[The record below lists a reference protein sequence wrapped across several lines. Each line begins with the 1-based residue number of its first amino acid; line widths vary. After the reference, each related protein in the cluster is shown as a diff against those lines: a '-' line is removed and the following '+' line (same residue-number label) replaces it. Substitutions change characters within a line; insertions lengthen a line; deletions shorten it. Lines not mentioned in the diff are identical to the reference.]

1 MNCEPG
7 TLWWHDCSINFI
19 MSSHF
24 MFQDRID
31 AGLALSRHLQHYKR
45 VNGITLAVPR
55 GGVPVAFP
63 IAQILELPLEIV
75 LSKKIGHPR
84 HKEYAIGAVSL
95 TGKIVSPNA
104 VAPADYI
111 EQETINIREQ
121 LKEMYIKYMGNK
133 KPTPVEGKIVIIIDD
148 GVATGNTLLS
158 TIDIIRNEHPK
169 KIVVAVPVASQQAAK
184 KLSEVTDE
192 FVCSWIPSEF
202 NSVGEFY
209 VDFTQVTDEEVIRIL
224 HASLEK

>member
-1 MNCEPG
+1 
-7 TLWWHDCSINFI
+7 
-19 MSSHF
+19 MSSHL

-45 VNGITLAVPR
+45 VNGVTLAVPR

-63 IAQILELPLEIV
+63 IAKILELPLEII
-75 LSKKIGHPR
+75 LSKKIGHPM

-95 TGKIVSPNA
+95 TGQIVAPNA
-104 VAPADYI
+104 LASAEYI

-133 KPTPVEGKIVIIIDD
+133 KPTPVNGKIVIIVDD

-192 FVCSWIPSEF
+192 FVCAWIPSQF
-202 NSVGEFY
+202 SSVGEFY
-209 VDFTQVTDEEVIRIL
+209 VDFTQVTDEEVVDML
-224 HASLEK
+224 TS

>member
-1 MNCEPG
+1 M
-7 TLWWHDCSINFI
+7 
-19 MSSHF
+19 
-24 MFQDRID
+24 
-31 AGLALSRHLQHYKR
+31 
-45 VNGITLAVPR
+45 
-55 GGVPVAFP
+55 
-63 IAQILELPLEIV
+63 
-75 LSKKIGHPR
+75 

-95 TGKIVSPNA
+95 TGQIVAPNA
-104 VAPADYI
+104 LASAEYI

-133 KPTPVEGKIVIIIDD
+133 KPTPVNGKIVIIVDD

-192 FVCSWIPSEF
+192 FVCAWIPSQF
-202 NSVGEFY
+202 SSVGEFY
-209 VDFTQVTDEEVIRIL
+209 VDFTQVTDEEVVDML
-224 HASLEK
+224 TS

>member
-1 MNCEPG
+1 
-7 TLWWHDCSINFI
+7 

-31 AGLALSRHLQHYKR
+31 AGLALSQHLQHYKR
-45 VNGITLAVPR
+45 VDGVTLAVPR

-63 IAQILELPLEIV
+63 VAKILELPLEII
-75 LSKKIGHPR
+75 LSKKIGHPM
-84 HKEYAIGAVSL
+84 HKEFAIGAVSL
-95 TGKIVSPNA
+95 TGKIVAPN
-104 VAPADYI
+104 VAASDDYI

-133 KPTPVEGKIVIIIDD
+133 KPTPVRGKIVIIIDD

-158 TIDIIRNEHPK
+158 TIDIIRDEHPK

-192 FVCSWIPSEF
+192 FVCSWIPSQF

-209 VDFTQVTDEEVIRIL
+209 VDFAQVTDDEVIEML
-224 HASLEK
+224 NAPLEK

>member
-1 MNCEPG
+1 
-7 TLWWHDCSINFI
+7 
-19 MSSHF
+19 

>member
-1 MNCEPG
+1 
-7 TLWWHDCSINFI
+7 

-45 VNGITLAVPR
+45 VDGVTLAVPR

-63 IAQILELPLEIV
+63 IARILEFPLEIV
-75 LSKKIGHPR
+75 LSKKIGHPT

-95 TGKIVSPNA
+95 TGKIVAPNA
-104 VAPADYI
+104 LASTEYI

-121 LKEMYIKYMGNK
+121 LKQMYIMYMGNK
-133 KPTPVEGKIVIIIDD
+133 QPTPIDGKIVIIVDD
-148 GVATGNTLLS
+148 GAATGNTLLS

-169 KIVVAVPVASQQAAK
+169 KIIVAVPVASQQAAK

-192 FVCSWIPSEF
+192 FVCTWIPSRF

-209 VDFTQVTDEEVIRIL
+209 VDFTQVTDEEVIHIL
-224 HASLEK
+224 NAPLEK

>member
-1 MNCEPG
+1 
-7 TLWWHDCSINFI
+7 

-31 AGLALSRHLQHYKR
+31 AGLALSQHLQHYKR
-45 VNGITLAVPR
+45 VDGVTLAVPR

-63 IAQILELPLEIV
+63 VAKILELPLDII
-75 LSKKIGHPR
+75 LSKKIGHPM

-95 TGKIVSPNA
+95 TGKIVAPNA
-104 VAPADYI
+104 AATDDYI
-111 EQETINIREQ
+111 EQETMNIREQ
-121 LKEMYIKYMGNK
+121 LKQMYVKYMGDK
-133 KPTPVEGKIVIIIDD
+133 KPTPVKGRIVIIIDD

-158 TIDIIRNEHPK
+158 TIDIIRDEHPK

-192 FVCSWIPSEF
+192 FVCAWIPSKF

-209 VDFTQVTDEEVIRIL
+209 LDFTQVTDEEVIEML
-224 HASLEK
+224 NAQLEK

>member
-1 MNCEPG
+1 
-7 TLWWHDCSINFI
+7 
-19 MSSHF
+19 

-45 VNGITLAVPR
+45 VDGVTLAVPR

-63 IAQILELPLEIV
+63 VARILELPLEIV

-95 TGKIVSPNA
+95 TGQIVSPN
-104 VAPADYI
+104 PAASEEYI

-121 LKEMYIKYMGNK
+121 LKQMYIKYMGDK
-133 KPTPVEGKIVIIIDD
+133 QHRPVKGKVVIIIDD

-158 TIDIIRNEHPK
+158 TIDIIRNDQPK

-192 FVCSWIPSEF
+192 FICAWIPSQF

-209 VDFTQVTDEEVIRIL
+209 VDFTQITDEEVIHML
-224 HASLEK
+224 NAPQGNEE